1 MPAVTLV
8 LGKAPEGAAPAS
20 HILAGPWCLP
30 SSVLVETGREDGVA
44 RGVETGDAA
53 ETGGFELPPEV
64 LADPDALERAA
75 RQARRLVA
83 GVAPRLGEA
92 LNQRYGV
99 PRSFRYWDTLLAP
112 WLTRLAEVLVDRLH
126 RADDLARRYGA
137 RPLRVILLDDEARFR
152 DFARTQDFIWRGVLD
167 PEWNHW
173 LLSRLLERAWP
184 ACWEKV
190 VLSVH
195 DPGRASG
202 PVSGRVADD
211 DARAASCPCAKMG
224 AKIAANR
231 AGGVVRSLSSGM
243 RRLALDALFS
253 LPFPRVKGFDT
264 VTSLRLSLALWRNRS
279 AGDDTRPL
287 SALGDPG
294 HEPLPLGW
302 TDEDSLA
309 FALALLPQSLRHRPE
324 RAGRSLT
331 RTRVISVAACEDD
344 AYRRRVA
351 VWREG
356 GCRLIFI
363 QHGGEYGWVRT
374 SVAYPLVEYC
384 QHRFITWGWT
394 RHGAFAGH
402 FLPLPHPQLAAVH
415 GRHAPEADAP
425 LLLVGTEM
433 MLLPYTLKSMGRG
446 RQFFAYR
453 EDKARFLGALP
464 AGIRGC
470 CLYRPYF
477 DAPSSL
483 PDAPWLLA
491 RFPEVRRCVGPLEP
505 HLFRCR
511 LLVLDHFGTT
521 LAQALAAGV
530 PTLLFRHPRLA
541 PMTPDAEALLADLR
555 AVGVLHDSPASA
567 AAHVARIWDDVE
579 RWWNVADTR
588 AAVTAWARQHALT
601 MDMLP
606 QEQRAGRSLPAL
618 WADALRTV

>member
-1 MPAVTLV
+1 MPAPAVTLV

-20 HILAGPWCLP
+20 HLLAGPWCLP
-30 SSVLVETGREDGVA
+30 PAVLAGSGREGG
-44 RGVETGDAA
+44 RGAGAGDEAA

-92 LNQRYGV
+92 LNRRYGV
-99 PRSFRYWDTLLAP
+99 ARSFRYWDTLLAP
-112 WLTRLAEVLVDRLH
+112 WLTRVAEVLVDRLY
-126 RADDLARRYGA
+126 RADDLLHRYGA
-137 RPLRVILLDDEARFR
+137 RRLRVALVDGESRGFSCTR
-152 DFARTQDFIWRGVLD
+152 DFIWRGALD

-173 LLSRLLERAWP
+173 LLSRLLEREWP
-184 ACWEKV
+184 ACWEKL
-190 VLSVH
+190 VLS
-195 DPGRASG
+195 GRAAEG
-202 PVSGRVADD
+202 RATSGR
-211 DARAASCPCAKMG
+211 CAG
-224 AKIAANR
+224 R
-231 AGGVVRSLSSGM
+231 GVLSSASSGI
-243 RRLALDALFS
+243 RRLALGALFS
-253 LPFPRVKGFDT
+253 LPFPRVKGFAT
-264 VTSLRLSLALWRNRS
+264 LTSLRLSLALWRNRG

-294 HEPLPLGW
+294 CEPLPLGW
-302 TDEDSLA
+302 TDRDSLA
-309 FALALLPQSLRHRPE
+309 LALALLPQSLRRTPA
-324 RAGRSLT
+324 RARRSLA

-351 VWREG
+351 AWREG

-374 SVAYPLVEYC
+374 SVAYPLVEYS

-402 FLPLPHPQLAAVH
+402 FVPLPHPQLAAVR
-415 GRHAPEADAP
+415 GRHAPEADAS
-425 LLLVGTEM
+425 LLFVGTEM
-433 MLLPYTLKSMGRG
+433 ALLPYTLKSMGRG

-464 AGIRGC
+464 ARIRER

-483 PDAPWLLA
+483 PDAPWLLD
-491 RFPEVRRCVGPLEP
+491 RFPEARRCVGPLEP

-530 PTLLFRHPRLA
+530 PTLLFRRPRLA
-541 PMTPDAEALLADLR
+541 PMTPEAEALLADLR
-555 AVGVLHDSPASA
+555 AVGVLHDSPAAA
-567 AAHVARIWDDVE
+567 AAHVARIWDDVG
-579 RWWNVADTR
+579 RWWNAADTR

-601 MDMLP
+601 PDLLSP
-606 QEQRAGRSLPAL
+606 EQGARSLPAL
-618 WADALRTV
+618 WADTLRAI